1 MFVHVSL
8 HVCVTVSPCLCVRVL
23 CIRICVRVCVCVCAC
38 VCVCMCVHPFV
49 SPRTRVYRQTADV
62 VLITVSVVLFTAGC
76 PHQEHFGVDDFT

>member
-23 CIRICVRVCVCVCAC
+23 CIRICVRVCVCAC